1 MSSRAENPRSLRSER
16 GFTLVEMLVGA
27 MLGVVVTG
35 ALFAILDVS
44 IHQSS
49 RIQDRASADQ
59 RGRIALENIMQ
70 LVQSSCVAPNF
81 TPIEP
86 GSTGTALRLVS
97 QAGAKA
103 SITEVT
109 LHELKLTG
117 TTLTD
122 VMYPSEGSAPN
133 WKFPAK
139 PTSERVLIKG
149 VAQVEPKAG
158 ETTPMFRYY
167 SYTEA
172 GSLSAEPL
180 KTPLSEESAAKA
192 GALTVTFLA
201 YPENG
206 NITNSRPY
214 EMTDSAVLRFDPS
227 SLTST
232 STPCA

>member
-1 MSSRAENPRSLRSER
+1 MSSLPENLRDPRSEH
-16 GFTLVEMLVGA
+16 GFTLIELLVGT
-27 MLGVVVTG
+27 MLGLVVVG
-35 ALFAILDVS
+35 ALFAILDVA

-86 GSTGTALRLVS
+86 ASTGTALRLVS
-97 QAGAKA
+97 QSGAKA
-103 SITEVT
+103 SLNEVT

-117 TTLTD
+117 TTITD
-122 VMYPSEGSAPN
+122 YMYASEGSAPN

-139 PTSERVLIKG
+139 ATSERTLIKG

-167 SYTEA
+167 SYTNEGTLSTEA
-172 GSLSAEPL
+172 LT
-180 KTPLSEESAAKA
+180 TPLSEESAGKA
-192 GALTVTFLA
+192 GALTVAFIA

-206 NITNSRPY
+206 NTTNSRGY

-227 SLTST
+227 SLTSA